1 MVQEQVLVYEF
12 GAYRLDVVKRLLL
25 CDETPVDLP
34 PKAFDTLLMLVEN
47 YGTILE
53 KETLIKRIWPD
64 TFVEEGNLTYY
75 VSLVRKA
82 LGESPGEHKYIV
94 TIPKRGYSF
103 VAEVSKIIDHPHTLN
118 GVLSQL
124 PENAIKDVLFKATPI
139 IEEDSHQVA
148 IPKPQAIIRGEI
160 QPLTETL
167 RPTKGRFKLNARQ
180 LAAVIISGLLIAAA
194 LFFVMRKVSPPSPQ
208 IKSIAVLPFKLLN
221 ANSDCD
227 GCLELGMADAL
238 IAKLSK
244 LENISVRP
252 TSAILSYNERR
263 LDPLAAGRE
272 LRVDAVM
279 EGTVQ
284 RIGERVRVRVQLIKV
299 SDGKHLWGEQ
309 FDEEVSNVFKVQ
321 DSISQLVA
329 QELALKIGNEDQQR
343 LAKTYTDNPEAY
355 KSYIRGVYFW
365 TRRGQGGM
373 EKSIELFEKAIEID
387 PNYAKAYAM
396 LGDAYGLLG
405 GWQQDTEK
413 RKWYLEKADA
423 AVTKALALDDTLAEA
438 HTAKAL
444 VLLAGEFMDYKGA
457 EKAYKRALELNPNYS
472 TAHVRYGW
480 FLLRQEQLMLA
491 LSEMQKATELDPA
504 AVVNNTAY
512 ANMLFY
518 AGYYDQALEQC
529 NKVLELDP
537 NFTAIRLTLGHIYEQ
552 KGMYD
557 KALEEMQKYEAAN
570 KNNLYSLESLGH
582 LYAVMGRADEV
593 EKRLVELEKLSQE
606 FKPALFGIAIVKCG
620 LGEKEEAAQWMK
632 KTMETKALPKS
643 DIRFDPRIKP
653 LLEDQNFQEIHHL
666 LAAYSG
672 E

>member
-1 MVQEQVLVYEF
+1 MVQEQTLFYEF
-12 GAYRLDVVKRLLL
+12 GTYRLDVVKRLLL
-25 CDETPVDLP
+25 CQEKPVDLP

-75 VSLVRKA
+75 ISLVRKA

-103 VAEVSKIIDHPHTLN
+103 VAEVSKIFDHPYTLN
-118 GVLSQL
+118 GAPGVL
-124 PENAIKDVLFKATPI
+124 PEPAIKDDPFKAATVDASGDQISIQEQQPSTQSEI
-139 IEEDSHQVA
+139 APPA
-148 IPKPQAIIRGEI
+148 I
-160 QPLTETL
+160 TL
-167 RPTKGRFKLNARQ
+167 ATKRKFRWSASQ
-180 LAAVIISGLLIAAA
+180 IAAVIVSGLLIATV
-194 LFFVMRKVSPPSPQ
+194 LFFVARKFKQSSPQ

-252 TSAILSYNERR
+252 TSAILSYNERH
-263 LDPLAAGRE
+263 LDPLTAGRE

-279 EGTVQ
+279 EGTIQ
-284 RIGERVRVRVQLIKV
+284 RIGDRVRVRVQLINV
-299 SDGKHLWGEQ
+299 SDGKHLWSEQ
-309 FDEEVSNVFKVQ
+309 FDEEISNVFKVQ
-321 DSISQLVA
+321 DSISEQVA
-329 QELALKIGNEDQQR
+329 QELTLKIGNEAKQR
-343 LAKTYTDNPEAY
+343 LAKNSTESAEAY
-355 KSYIRGVYFW
+355 KTYIRGVYFW
-365 TRRGQGGM
+365 TRRGQGGI
-373 EKSIELFEKAIEID
+373 EKSIELFEKAIELD
-387 PNYAKAYAM
+387 PNYAKAYALLADACAL
-396 LGDAYGLLG
+396 LGD
-405 GWQQDTEK
+405 WQPDEAK
-413 RKWYLEKADA
+413 KKEYLERANA

-444 VLLAGEFMDYKGA
+444 ILIRRDMDYRGA
-457 EKAYKRALELNPNYS
+457 EKAYKQALELNPNYS

-480 FLLRQEQLMLA
+480 FLLHQEQLTLA
-491 LSEMQKATELDPA
+491 LSEMQKAAELDPI
-504 AVVNNTAY
+504 AVINNTAY

-518 AGYYDQALEQC
+518 AGQYDQALEQC

-537 NFTAIRLTLGHIYEQ
+537 NFVAIRLTLGHIYEQ
-552 KGMYD
+552 QGMYD

-570 KNNLYSLESLGH
+570 KNNIYSLESLGH
-582 LYAVMGRADEV
+582 LYAVIGRADEV
-593 EKRLVELEKLSQE
+593 EKRLAELEKLSHE
-606 FKPALFGIAIVKCG
+606 YKPALFGIAIVKCG
-620 LGEKEEAAQWMK
+620 LGHKEDAALWMK
-632 KTMETKALPKS
+632 KTMECKALPKS

-653 LLEDQNFQEIHHL
+653 LLEDRNFQEIHHL
-666 LAAYSG
+666 LAAYTG